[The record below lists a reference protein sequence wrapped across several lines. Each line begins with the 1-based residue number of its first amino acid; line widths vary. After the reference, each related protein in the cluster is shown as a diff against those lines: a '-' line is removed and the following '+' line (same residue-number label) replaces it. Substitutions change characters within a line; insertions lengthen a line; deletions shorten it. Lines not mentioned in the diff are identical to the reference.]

1 MARREQGQL
10 SLADGLV
17 DGRVGSNRQ
26 LERIAELVDWERFEA
41 LLSPIYAS
49 RMGRPS
55 YGPVSLFK
63 CLLLQQWYRLSD
75 PGLEEALSDRLSFRR
90 FVGLRLGDPTP
101 DHSTLSRFRSA
112 LRERGLADALLAELN
127 RQLDGRGLIVREGTL
142 IDATL
147 VAADAREPRGDDA
160 ERASDKDARLVGR
173 RKKPPHYGYK
183 AHVAVDEGS
192 GIIRAAVL
200 TPANTHDLTP
210 AERLVQGDEGTVY
223 ADKAYDSR
231 AFRGYLQAAGIGD
244 GVMRRDGPYRKLDGV
259 DHQRN
264 QRLAKRRAAV
274 ERVFGLMKRSYGY
287 ARVRYRSLAR
297 NAVQLALLAVAINLR
312 RAAAMTR

>member
-17 DGRVGSNRQ
+17 HGRVGLNRQ
-26 LERIAELVDWERFEA
+26 LERISALVDWGRLEG

-49 RMGRPS
+49 KMGRPS

-90 FVGLRLGDPTP
+90 FVGLALDDPTP
-101 DHSTLSRFRSA
+101 DHSTLSRFRSQ
-112 LRERGLADALLAELN
+112 LREHGLAEALLAELN

-147 VAADAREPRGDDA
+147 VAADAKRPPSGES
-160 ERASDKDARLVGR
+160 EQASDKDARLGR
-173 RKKPPHYGYK
+173 RGNALHYGYK
-183 AHVAVDEGS
+183 AHLAVDRGS
-192 GIIRAAVL
+192 GLIRAAVL
-200 TPANTHDLTP
+200 TPANTHEATV
-210 AERLVQGDEGTVY
+210 AERLVQGDERTVY
-223 ADKAYDSR
+223 GDKAYDSWNLR
-231 AFRGYLQAAGIGD
+231 VFLAEARIGD
-244 GVMRRDGPYRKLDGV
+244 GLMRRAGRERGLHPIDR
-259 DHQRN
+259 HRN
-264 QRLAKRRAAV
+264 RVLARRRAPI

-297 NAVQLALLAVAINLR
+297 NAVHLALLAVAINLR
-312 RAAAMTR
+312 RAAVVTA